1 MPAIIPDA
9 GVAPCRGNNPAHRR
23 VCRLSRASAR
33 RWFRET
39 TMTARNWRLLAAL
52 LLLGVL
58 TGCAAERQPS
68 AMDWLES
75 EYLKDPGRR

>member
-1 MPAIIPDA
+1 MIVGA
-9 GVAPCRGNNPAHRR
+9 
-23 VCRLSRASAR
+23 
-33 RWFRET
+33 
-39 TMTARNWRLLAAL
+39 WRILAAC

-58 TGCAAERQPS
+58 AGCAAEKQPS